1 MSSLFLT
8 KEDREITY
16 KIFAKLFYYPDEE
29 IAGLLYDGI
38 IALLINSL
46 PIHISDTETVMNW
59 INSFPTEEEFLEV
72 IQVEYTN
79 LFITSFP
86 KLPAPLYKSYYSEKE
101 LFGKDTERLIEI
113 YQKYNFKVSSEIS
126 ELPDHLAIQ
135 LEFVYRLIEQG
146 TERLAQENFIKN
158 EILIWIDELQ
168 GKINESSSIPIYSY
182 MIKVIIKFIKYD
194 VSIEDSILAGAEL

>member
-1 MSSLFLT
+1 MSEPFFT

-16 KIFAKLFYYPDEE
+16 KIFAKLFYYPDKE
-29 IAGLLYDGI
+29 IAGLLFNGVI
-38 IALLINSL
+38 TALINSL
-46 PIHISDTETVMNW
+46 PIHVSDSETVMDW
-59 INSFPTEEEFLEV
+59 IKSFTTEEEFLEA

-146 TERLAQENFIKN
+146 TERLAQKNFINN
-158 EILIWIDELQ
+158 EILSWIDELQ
-168 GKINESSSIPIYSY
+168 SKINESSSIPLYSH
-182 MIKVIIKFIKYD
+182 MINVIMKFIKYD
-194 VSIEDSILAGAEL
+194 VLVQDTILAGAEL

>member
-1 MSSLFLT
+1 MSAPFLT
-8 KEDREITY
+8 REDREITY

-29 IAGLLYDGI
+29 IAGLLFDGVI
-38 IALLINSL
+38 SALINSL
-46 PIHISDTETVMNW
+46 PIHVSDAETVMDW
-59 INSFPTEEEFLEV
+59 IKSFSTEEEFLEA

-79 LFITSFP
+79 LFITNFP

-146 TERLAQENFIKN
+146 TEILAQKNFVKN
-158 EILIWIDELQ
+158 EILGWIDELQ
-168 GKINESSSIPIYSY
+168 SKINESSSIPIYSF

-194 VSIEDSILAGAEL
+194 VSIQDAILTGAEL